1 MLKWG
6 TSVRKKGRK
15 GTSYNT
21 GIPSRVKEE
30 VVKYAYSNWTQAA
43 INHLKSK
50 HPQCTFL
57 RTSSTIGNISLINR
71 KKICYHR
78 SSIKEGDLISY
89 EVTC

>member
-6 TSVRKKGRK
+6 ASVRKKGRK

-43 INHLKSK
+43 INHFK
-50 HPQCTFL
+50 
-57 RTSSTIGNISLINR
+57 
-71 KKICYHR
+71 
-78 SSIKEGDLISY
+78 
-89 EVTC
+89 